1 MNGTITRTTT
11 KNSSKSVYR
20 RTSQAAQW
28 LLGRVQS
35 SLLAALL
42 IYKLLTVWLFVP
54 LIQWIW
60 AVALR
65 YSPTRYITTD
75 NLSSLLRS
83 PFLAAAILLIG
94 ICTAWWALYEF
105 SLILCGL
112 DYAHHGQRCRLL
124 PLLTRAGKSIAHAM
138 LPKNWGVLLYAAVLI
153 PFTNVFLSSNYISQL
168 AVPEYIA
175 EVIHSNL
182 VGHITYTLVFVA
194 LCALA
199 LCWML
204 CLHYFVLEGK
214 SFREAHKAA
223 FAWIRQQPLQ
233 KIYMLLRWSVRLVCK
248 GLLILALPTILLLSV
263 LIAAG
268 LYSNILMLALWRSF
282 LMVLLPFVTYLLDC
296 LLTLSGE
303 AFLSALYYAQP
314 DGAPLNLERRLPN
327 GKRYRKG
334 GRFFLFSVWLLML
347 LAWALVGL
355 VVAIVPD
362 ADDLLLSYFMPPI
375 TVTSH
380 RGYSAVAPE
389 NTLPAF
395 EAAIHAGAD
404 CAELDV
410 QMTSDGVVMLT
421 HDTNLKRTTG
431 MDANIYDL
439 TYDEV
444 RTLDA
449 GAFMSSEFA
458 GTKIPTLQEVMDLCK
473 GRIRLNIEIKPSD
486 ATPDLEAETARLIV
500 ENGWIDDCVV
510 TSLSYDSLVK
520 VKETAPQIKCGY
532 IMAVGVGNYYDLPA
546 ADFFSVESTFITSGM
561 VQQLHLRGKTVSA
574 WTIDREEDARKMR
587 DLGVD
592 DIITGDP
599 PMVQQVLAEASE
611 NEHLLESVRD
621 YFYLFFPHRDDPFI
635 SVQTLLR
642 ES

>member
-1 MNGTITRTTT
+1 MNEAKVQILTQTGGKTA
-11 KNSSKSVYR
+11 YR
-20 RTSQAAQW
+20 SASRAARW

-35 SLLAALL
+35 SLLTAML
-42 IYKLLTVWLFVP
+42 IYKLLTVWVFVP
-54 LIQWIW
+54 LMQQIW
-60 AVALR
+60 AIALR
-65 YSPTRYITTD
+65 LSPTQYITTD

-83 PFLAAAILLIG
+83 PSLAAAILLIG

-112 DYAHHGQRCRLL
+112 DYARHGQRCRLL
-124 PLLTRAGKSIAHAM
+124 PLLTRAGKNIAHAM

-175 EVIHSNL
+175 EVIHGNPA
-182 VGHITYTLVFVA
+182 GHIAYTLVFAA

-199 LCWML
+199 VCWVL
-204 CLHYFVLEGK
+204 CLHYFVLERK
-214 SFREAHKAA
+214 SFRDAHKAA
-223 FAWIRQQPLQ
+223 FAWICQQPLQ
-233 KIYMLLRWSVRLVCK
+233 KLGMLLRWSVRLFCK
-248 GLLILALPTILLLSV
+248 GLLILALPTMLLLGV

-282 LMVLLPFVTYLLDC
+282 LLVLLPFVSYLLDC

-303 AFLSALYYAQP
+303 AFLSVLYYAQT
-314 DGAPLNLERRLPN
+314 DDAPLNLEKHMPD
-327 GKRYRKG
+327 GKRYRKN
-334 GRFFLFSVWLLML
+334 GRFFLLSAWLLML
-347 LAWALVGL
+347 LVWLLVGL

-362 ADDLLLSYFMPPI
+362 TDDLLISYFMPAT

-395 EAAIHAGAD
+395 EAAINVGAD

-431 MDANIYDL
+431 KDANIYDL

-449 GAFMSSEFA
+449 GSFMGSEFA

-500 ENGWIDDCVV
+500 ENGWVDACVV

-520 VKETAPQIKCGY
+520 VKEAAPQIKCGY

-587 DLGVD
+587 ELGVD

-621 YFYLFFPHRDDPFI
+621 FFYLYFPQRDDPLI
-635 SVQTLLR
+635 SVQALL
-642 ES
+642 SNS